1 MKILH
6 RCDEL
11 NQEISAVEKE
21 TRLEA
26 ILPDTMSLC
35 DQIELKSKELKQ
47 LLEKIEAAGDGAE
60 GGELDAIAESEVFVL
75 QQVRKMLLWLSNFV
89 DLNLCSCRV
98 VLAHDV
104 FPLFF
109 FKLILRRMGKNK
121 A

>member
-1 MKILH
+1 M
-6 RCDEL
+6 
-11 NQEISAVEKE
+11 EKE